1 MRPFSV
7 LLFAS
12 ASLGLAGIAS
22 AQSADATAAA
32 PQAAEAAATAPA
44 SAAPVLEADGK
55 VKLMAGTQVVDVSEA
70 PVGVLKEV
78 ELDAAGKP
86 VNVVLKT
93 DKHEVKF
100 PASSLARTEKF
111 AVFGMTQAELNAAA
125 EKAQASA
132 QASGATAEAKTEA
145 TASN

>member
-1 MRPFSV
+1 MRSFTV

-12 ASLGLAGIAS
+12 ASLGLTGMAS
-22 AQSADATAAA
+22 AQPADAPA
-32 PQAAEAAATAPA
+32 PQAAEAAT
-44 SAAPVLEADGK
+44 AAPVLDADGK
-55 VKLMAGTQVVDVSEA
+55 IKLIAGTNVVDTSGA

-78 ELDAAGKP
+78 ELDAAGQP

-100 PASSLARTEKF
+100 PAASLARTEKN

-125 EKAQASA
+125 EAAQAKVQTA
-132 QASGATAEAKTEA
+132 GATAG
-145 TASN
+145 N

>member
-1 MRPFSV
+1 MRPFAV

-12 ASLGLAGIAS
+12 ASLGLTGVAS

-32 PQAAEAAATAPA
+32 PQAAEAAAATA

-55 VKLMAGTQVVDVSEA
+55 IKLMAGTKVVDVSEA
-70 PVGVLKEV
+70 TVGVLKEV

-100 PASSLARTEKF
+100 PASSLARTEKH

-125 EKAQASA
+125 EAAQASA
-132 QASGATAEAKTEA
+132 QTAGANAEAKAET